1 MTGFFD
7 DTPTI
12 PGFTVEEE
20 LGRGSQARVFRARQ
34 DAMDRVVALKVIPGP
49 TSDEGLRR
57 TLRLFRE
64 ARVLGALDHP
74 GIVRGIDAGSTPEC
88 SWFAMEYVE
97 GRTLSAILAEDGP
110 PPVARAVALGL
121 DLLDALEHAH
131 RRGVVHR
138 DMKPS
143 NILVDRGGRA
153 RVLDLGL
160 ARREADPRQS
170 LDGGALGTP
179 KYMAPEQ
186 ARTPEH
192 VDGRADLFALA
203 GVLYTAIS
211 GQAPFEGRTVAEVL
225 TRVLYDDPTPL
236 ASLRLDVSDALS
248 AVIEKALAKNPDH
261 RFQDA
266 AAFAAALRAAMRPG
280 ATTRST
286 GVTRRRSGDRRG
298 ALAVAVAVLAVV
310 AVAGAVVFLEGRN
323 RPRGG
328 SSPPADGTSR
338 PTSPAE
344 PTSSEAGETVLSL
357 VPPAFPGLSPL
368 ERAIRASEAARSG
381 FFEPADLAAC
391 FAPLKSEL
399 ESAADRFRQNV
410 AATARGGDVLTARE
424 MLRRAGGALLRE
436 ASPDGVDPPA
446 AVRRL
451 AADVAAQI
459 APRFEREFSTW
470 QEDLAADCLRNLDQL
485 AADAAASDWSPA
497 TQADRLADAARGAT
511 ALEGAARERV
521 DRRRQEVARA
531 LRQRPV
537 EGFQRRLL
545 EAEAMVREGRIRTA
559 RAALAPWAEG
569 QGEELVPGSTASVKL
584 ILELAE
590 KAESAAVDLALDV
603 SANLARG
610 DAHALL
616 PEERNRKAA
625 ELRTRLETA
634 KAAAA
639 EMPRLAEAVRRSE
652 PLAEAAA
659 EAAGLRGAL
668 LSRLGA
674 GPPADEPLRLVT
686 RKDGPIAER
695 RLVGREGGG
704 VVLRKPVDG
713 ELHTVPVEDL
723 SAGCVAD
730 ALGLFGV
737 RPSAVVVALLDYWDG
752 DDASAAARAEAV
764 PAEAVRGVRD
774 RVLEMAAASLETAAA
789 RLGTEAERRAL
800 AVLLDARRRRA
811 EGDLRGA
818 ADRLLP
824 LAADRRLRS
833 TPFWRRYGEEAE
845 RVIERAR
852 RAEDRAAKLRP
863 YGATSRAYEPKRKSV
878 RLVFDFRAE
887 GIAEG
892 ATPPPGAVRDA
903 SGLRWPGSAA
913 EPGVLPEQFA
923 PLRIGVPPEA
933 AQAAVTVRC
942 ELLLDPQH
950 PPPFVAATWFDA
962 SFLAFG
968 SLRDFGAFAGVPLHG
983 LERDLLRAKDVDR
996 GVCWFGGVAEAR
1008 RRLATDGAP
1017 LRQWAGRKKAV
1028 VGFDTG
1034 EDGAPFAVFDDM
1046 RFPAR
1051 GARPRP
1057 AGFAGLELRLP
1068 PSVTLVSATLEF
1080 PLAETEDG

>member
-7 DTPTI
+7 DAPVI

-97 GRTLSAILAEDGP
+97 GRTLAAILAEDGP

-121 DLLDALEHAH
+121 DLLDALDHAH

-138 DMKPS
+138 DLKPS

-236 ASLRLDVSDALS
+236 ASLRLDVPDALS

-266 AAFAAALRAAMRPG
+266 AAFGAALRAAMRPG
-280 ATTRST
+280 ATTRSS
-286 GVTRRRSGDRRG
+286 GAPRRRPGDRRVAFIVAIVACG
-298 ALAVAVAVLAVV
+298 LAAVAL
-310 AVAGAVVFLEGRN
+310 VFLEGRS
-323 RPRGG
+323 RERGG
-328 SSPPADGTSR
+328 QDPGPGATSR
-338 PTSPAE
+338 RAIPVE
-344 PTSSEAGETVLSL
+344 SSVPSSAETVVML
-357 VPPAFPGLSPL
+357 VPPLLPDLAPL
-368 ERAIRASEAARSG
+368 ERAVRACGAAQSG

-391 FAPLKSEL
+391 FAPLKLEL
-399 ESAADRFRQNV
+399 EAAADRFRQNV
-410 AATARGGDVLTARE
+410 AATARGGDAMTARE

-436 ASPDGVDPPA
+436 TSPDGVDPPA
-446 AVRRL
+446 AIRRL

-459 APRFEREFSTW
+459 GPRFEREFATW

-485 AADAAASDWSPA
+485 AADAAAADWSPA
-497 TQADRLADAARGAT
+497 TQSDRLAMAVRGAS
-511 ALEGAARERV
+511 ALEGAVRERV

-537 EGFQRRLL
+537 DGFQRRLL
-545 EAEAMVREGRIRTA
+545 EAEAMVGEGRVRTA
-559 RAALAPWAEG
+559 RAALAPWAAG
-569 QGEELVPGSTASVKL
+569 QGEELVPGSTASVRV
-584 ILELAE
+584 ILALAD
-590 KAESAAVDLALDV
+590 KAEAAAVDLALD
-603 SANLARG
+603 AQGILARG
-610 DAHALL
+610 DSQALG
-616 PEERNRKAA
+616 PDERSRQAT
-625 ELRTRLETA
+625 ELRRRVDSA
-634 KAAAA
+634 KAAVA
-639 EMPRLAEAVRRSE
+639 EMPRLGDAVLIIE
-652 PLAEAAA
+652 PLSAAA
-659 EAAGLRGAL
+659 DEAAGLRAAL

-674 GPPADEPLRLVT
+674 GPPADEPFRLVT
-686 RKDGPIAER
+686 RKDGAIAER

-713 ELHTVPVEDL
+713 ESHTVPVEDL

-730 ALGLFGV
+730 ALGLFGA
-737 RPSAVVVALLDYWDG
+737 RPSPAVVALLDYWDG
-752 DDASAAARAEAV
+752 DDASALARAEAV
-764 PAEAVRGVRD
+764 PAGAVRGVRD
-774 RVLEMAAASLETAAA
+774 RVAALAAASLETVAA
-789 RLGTEAERRAL
+789 RLGTEAERKAL
-800 AVLLDARRRRA
+800 AVLIDARRRRA

-824 LAADRRLRS
+824 LAADRKLRA
-833 TPFWRRYGEEAE
+833 TLFWRRYGEEAE

-852 RAEDRAAKLRP
+852 RAEERAAKLRP
-863 YGATSRAYEPKRKSV
+863 YGATAQTYEPKRKSV
-878 RLVFDFRAE
+878 RLMFDFRAE

-892 ATPPPGAVRDA
+892 ATPPKGAVRDA
-903 SGLRWPGSAA
+903 AGLRWPGSAA
-913 EPGVLPEQFA
+913 EPGVLPEQCA
-923 PLRIGVPPEA
+923 PLRIGVPPEV
-933 AQAAVTVRC
+933 AQSAVSVRC
-942 ELLLDPQH
+942 ELLLDPKH
-950 PPPFVAATWFDA
+950 PPSFVAASWFDA

-996 GVCWFGGVAEAR
+996 GVCWFGGTAEAR
-1008 RRLATDGAP
+1008 RRLVTDGLP
-1017 LRQWAGRKKAV
+1017 LREWSGRKKV
-1028 VGFDTG
+1028 IVGFDVAQ
-1034 EDGAPFAVFDDM
+1034 DGTPFAVFDEM

-1051 GARPRP
+1051 GARPKP
-1057 AGFAGLELRLP
+1057 AGFAGLEIRLP
-1068 PSVTLVSATLEF
+1068 PAVTLVSATLEF